1 MPTTHTLRISLGFP
15 ESLAINASASK
26 VEFHLHERARAI
38 VSYLQ
43 SSWGERWIANLFHG
57 IIRGTASRCAGVEPL
72 MVDIGAPPAP
82 HFTRA
87 HFLRAA
93 LADLLDRAQP
103 LLRIAGVD
111 RRAHDA
117 VRAAA
122 DKLLHEIPLRIA
134 HTLTHPVPTDH

>member
-1 MPTTHTLRISLGFP
+1 MPPMTAHAQHMPTTHTLRISLGFP

-72 MVDIGAPPAP
+72 MVDIGAPPA
-82 HFTRA
+82 A

-93 LADLLDRAQP
+93 HRTHAYAP
-103 LLRIAGVD
+103 
-111 RRAHDA
+111 RAH
-117 VRAAA
+117 
-122 DKLLHEIPLRIA
+122 
-134 HTLTHPVPTDH
+134 